1 MSLATEG
8 GTNQEEETYQEK
20 TVEEEN
26 SAVPAAVK
34 AEDVVAARD
43 EDAEAEHANDA
54 ASVDCAYLATD
65 SADSATDSADFTFS
79 QGDKFIF
86 PDDVF
91 DTLPHSRSE
100 RGSRS
105 VSPVPFPTCSS
116 TNGGSHVSCGV
127 TVSSAEQIRIATLE
141 FGMLQMHLVSEEHST
156 FDLIPHPE
164 SQQLL
169 KQYFAGKKMGEV
181 PPGLLLTVPRDSYYI
196 SGRKQSQLFPSSS
209 KLPQV
214 EQAMRSHLEHASNE
228 ADNNKTRTPPIH
240 PPKTRTCPLAPAKN
254 SHLPPSKLA
263 PPPRELQ

>member
-34 AEDVVAARD
+34 AEDVVAAGD

-79 QGDKFIF
+79 QGDNFIL

-141 FGMLQMHLVSEEHST
+141 FGMLQMHLVSEEH
-156 FDLIPHPE
+156 
-164 SQQLL
+164 
-169 KQYFAGKKMGEV
+169 
-181 PPGLLLTVPRDSYYI
+181 
-196 SGRKQSQLFPSSS
+196 
-209 KLPQV
+209 
-214 EQAMRSHLEHASNE
+214 
-228 ADNNKTRTPPIH
+228 
-240 PPKTRTCPLAPAKN
+240 
-254 SHLPPSKLA
+254 
-263 PPPRELQ
+263 